1 MRVVMAAEYAMRTV
15 LYLSANYGRVVPR
28 REISEAMDVPSQFL
42 VKIAHDLA
50 RRNIIGITQGRRG
63 GYWLK
68 LSPDK
73 ITVLDVFEATAGDI
87 VLSPCI
93 EMPEFCKNSDT
104 CALREVW
111 KEANEKLKE
120 VFAKY
125 TFKDLL
131 ERTPYLKNISTKN

>member
-1 MRVVMAAEYAMRTV
+1 MAAEYAMRAV

-28 REISEAMDVPSQFL
+28 REISDAMDVPSQFL

-50 RRNIIGITQGRRG
+50 RKNIIGITQGRKG

-68 LSPDK
+68 VPPDE

-93 EMPEFCKNSDT
+93 EMPDFCKNSES

-131 ERTPYLKNISTKN
+131 EQAPHLKRCSR